1 MIFSNNIS
9 LKKLN
14 TFGIDVKC
22 KLFYEINHKTNLKE
36 LIKSNQFKQ
45 NNYLILGGGSNI
57 LFTKDYDGLIIKNEI
72 KGIDII
78 EEDEKT
84 KKVKVGAGENWHQ
97 FVLWT
102 IKNELSGVENL
113 ALIPGNVGA
122 SPIQNIGA
130 YGVEVKDFID
140 KIWAINLKNGKE
152 KIFTNSECKFKYRD
166 SIFKNELKN
175 QYIILYVSFKL
186 SKLPMLNTK
195 YNDINNELLSLS
207 LEKSTENI
215 CNAVINIRKRKL
227 PDPKEIGNCGSFFKN
242 PVIEKVKFEHL
253 QKLYPNII
261 GYKISN
267 TQVKLAAGWLID
279 QCGWKGY
286 RDKDAGVHK
295 NQALVLVNY
304 GEATGQEIINLAQEI
319 QNSVKKK
326 FDINIYPEVNIIG

>member
-14 TFGIDVKC
+14 TFGINVKC
-22 KLFYEINHKTNLKE
+22 KLFYEINNKGNLKE
-36 LIKSNQFKQ
+36 LIKTNQFKQ

-57 LFTKDYDGLIIKNEI
+57 LFTEDYDGLIIKNEI
-72 KGIDII
+72 RGIDII
-78 EEDEKT
+78 DEDDET
-84 KKVKVGAGENWHQ
+84 KKIKVGAGENWHQ

-102 IKNELSGVENL
+102 IKNELSGIENL

-140 KIWAINLKNGKE
+140 KVWTINLKNGKE

-166 SIFKNELKN
+166 SIFKNELKD

-195 YNDINNELLSLS
+195 YKDINSELLSLS
-207 LEKSTENI
+207 LEKSTKNI

-227 PDPKEIGNCGSFFKN
+227 PDPKKIGNSGSFFKN
-242 PVIEKVKFEHL
+242 PVIEKEKFEYL
-253 QKLYPNII
+253 KKIYPNII
-261 GYKISN
+261 GYKISS
-267 TQVKLAAGWLID
+267 TEIKLAAGWLID

-286 RDKDAGVHK
+286 RYKDAGVHK

-304 GEATGQEIINLAQEI
+304 GEATGKEIINLAEKI

>member
-14 TFGIDVKC
+14 TFGINVKC
-22 KLFYEINHKTNLKE
+22 KLFYEINNKGNLKE
-36 LIKSNQFKQ
+36 LIKTNQFKQ

-57 LFTKDYDGLIIKNEI
+57 LFTEDYDGLIIKNEI
-72 KGIDII
+72 RGIDII
-78 EEDEKT
+78 DEDDET
-84 KKVKVGAGENWHQ
+84 KRIKVGAGENWHQ

-102 IKNELSGVENL
+102 IKNELSGIENL

-140 KIWAINLKNGKE
+140 KVWTINLKNGKE

-166 SIFKNELKN
+166 SIFKNELKD

-195 YNDINNELLSLS
+195 YKDINSELLSLS
-207 LEKSTENI
+207 LEKSTKNI

-227 PDPKEIGNCGSFFKN
+227 PDPKKIGNSGSFFKN
-242 PVIEKVKFEHL
+242 PVIEKEKFEYL
-253 QKLYPNII
+253 KKIYPNII
-261 GYKISN
+261 GYKISS
-267 TQVKLAAGWLID
+267 TEIKLAAGWLID

-286 RDKDAGVHK
+286 RYKDAGVHK

-304 GEATGQEIINLAQEI
+304 GEATGKEIINLAEKI

>member
-14 TFGIDVKC
+14 TFGINVKC
-22 KLFYEINHKTNLKE
+22 KLFYEINNKGNLKE
-36 LIKSNQFKQ
+36 LIKTNQFKQ

-57 LFTKDYDGLIIKNEI
+57 LFTEDYDGLIIKNEI
-72 KGIDII
+72 RGIDII
-78 EEDEKT
+78 DEDDET
-84 KKVKVGAGENWHQ
+84 KKIKVGAGENWHQ

-102 IKNELSGVENL
+102 IKNELSGIENL

-140 KIWAINLKNGKE
+140 KVWTINLKNGKE

-166 SIFKNELKN
+166 SIFKNELKD

-195 YNDINNELLSLS
+195 YKDINSELLSLS
-207 LEKSTENI
+207 LEKSTKNI

-227 PDPKEIGNCGSFFKN
+227 PDPKKIGNSGSFFKN
-242 PVIEKVKFEHL
+242 PVIEKEKFEYL
-253 QKLYPNII
+253 KKIYPNII
-261 GYKISN
+261 GYKISS
-267 TQVKLAAGWLID
+267 TEIKLAAGWLID

-286 RDKDAGVHK
+286 RYKDAGVHK

-304 GEATGQEIINLAQEI
+304 GEATGREIINLAEKI

-326 FDINIYPEVNIIG
+326 FDVNIYPEVNIIG

>member
-14 TFGIDVKC
+14 TFGINVKC
-22 KLFYEINHKTNLKE
+22 KLFYEINNKGNLKE

-57 LFTKDYDGLIIKNEI
+57 LFTEDYDGLIIKNEI
-72 KGIDII
+72 RGIDII
-78 EEDEKT
+78 EEDDET
-84 KKVKVGAGENWHQ
+84 KKIKVGAGENWHQ

-102 IKNELSGVENL
+102 IKNELSGIENL

-140 KIWAINLKNGKE
+140 KVWTINLKNGKE

-166 SIFKNELKN
+166 SIFKNELKD

-195 YNDINNELLSLS
+195 YKDINNELLSLS
-207 LEKSTENI
+207 LEKSTKNI

-227 PDPKEIGNCGSFFKN
+227 PDPKKIGNSGSFFKN
-242 PVIEKVKFEHL
+242 PVIEKEKFEYL
-253 QKLYPNII
+253 KKIYPNII
-261 GYKISN
+261 GYKISS
-267 TQVKLAAGWLID
+267 TEIKLAAGWLID

-286 RDKDAGVHK
+286 RYKDAGVHK

-304 GEATGQEIINLAQEI
+304 GEATGREIINLAEKI

>member
-14 TFGIDVKC
+14 TFGINVKC
-22 KLFYEINHKTNLKE
+22 KLFYEINNKGNLKE

-57 LFTKDYDGLIIKNEI
+57 LFTEDYDGLIIKNEI
-72 KGIDII
+72 RGIDII
-78 EEDEKT
+78 EEDDET
-84 KKVKVGAGENWHQ
+84 KKIKVGAGENWHQ

-102 IKNELSGVENL
+102 IKNELSGIENL

-140 KIWAINLKNGKE
+140 KVWTINLKNGKE

-166 SIFKNELKN
+166 SIFKNELKD

-195 YNDINNELLSLS
+195 YKDINNELLSLS
-207 LEKSTENI
+207 LEKSTKNI

-227 PDPKEIGNCGSFFKN
+227 PDPKKIGNSGSFFKN
-242 PVIEKVKFEHL
+242 PVIEKEKFEYL
-253 QKLYPNII
+253 KKIYPNII
-261 GYKISN
+261 GYKISS
-267 TQVKLAAGWLID
+267 TEIKLAAGWMID

-286 RDKDAGVHK
+286 RYKNAGVHK

-304 GEATGQEIINLAQEI
+304 GEATGREIINLAEKI

-326 FDINIYPEVNIIG
+326 FDVNIYPEVNIIG